1 MAEGATVMAESV
13 DAVDMAAIIRDV
25 TAEEV
30 AFYEE
35 NGWVKLDR
43 LVTPEYAREL
53 RRVGEAHEDGIHPP
67 GSWNSLATDPGVEP
81 FRALMFS
88 ERMGR
93 NAERLINRR
102 RLTDVQVPLRYRADH
117 FVHRPPGGAHGTP
130 YHQDSVEHGSDR
142 AGELQFWL
150 ALDEVTPE
158 MGAMRFLSGVHRAGP
173 LGAVLRDERDLLQ
186 QYPKLLDLYEM
197 SPPFH
202 YQPGDATVHHGYM
215 VHGAPP
221 NTSDRA
227 RWCYIFS
234 YTPADTRWPHGV
246 TKNWGSE
253 KVPLDGARNPIVYP

>member
-1 MAEGATVMAESV
+1 MVGR
-13 DAVDMAAIIRDV
+13 DGAVDMASIIRDV

-30 AFYEE
+30 AFYAE

-43 LVTPEYAREL
+43 LVTPEFAREL
-53 RRVGEAHEDGIHPP
+53 RQAGEAHTDGERKP
-67 GSWNSLATDPGVEP
+67 GSWNSLATEGGVEQ

-93 NAERLINRR
+93 NAERLINRKS
-102 RLTDVQVPLRYRADH
+102 LTDVQVPLRYRADH
-117 FVHRPPGGAHGTP
+117 FVCRPAGGSHGTP

-173 LGAVLRDERDLLQ
+173 LGAVLRDEQDLLE
-186 QYPKLLDLYEM
+186 QYPKLPDLYEM

-221 NTSDRA
+221 NTTDRA
-227 RWCYIFS
+227 RWSYIFS

-246 TKNWGSE
+246 AKNWGSE
-253 KVPLDGARNPIVYP
+253 KVPLDGTRNPIVYPLAD